1 MESTRGS
8 CCALGEELE
17 LGGVGGDLD
26 TDEVAVNC
34 GVGEDPRM
42 EGREE
47 GRYATCGDDCEE
59 ATGTELVVYGNKFS
73 SKTTLRE
80 T

>member
-1 MESTRGS
+1 MV
-8 CCALGEELE
+8 GEELE
-17 LGGVGGDLD
+17 LGGVEGDLD
-26 TDEVAVNC
+26 TDEVAVDC
-34 GVGEDPRM
+34 GAGEDLRI

-47 GRYATCGDDCEE
+47 ERYATCGDDCEE
-59 ATGTELVVYGNKFS
+59 ATGTALVVYGNKFS

>member
-8 CCALGEELE
+8 CYALGEELE

-59 ATGTELVVYGNKFS
+59 VTRTELVVYGNKFS

>member
-1 MESTRGS
+1 MESARGS
-8 CCALGEELE
+8 CCVVGEELE
-17 LGGVGGDLD
+17 LGGVGGDLG
-26 TDEVAVNC
+26 TDEVAVDR
-34 GVGEDPRM
+34 GAVEDPRM

-59 ATGTELVVYGNKFS
+59 AAGTELVAYGNKFS